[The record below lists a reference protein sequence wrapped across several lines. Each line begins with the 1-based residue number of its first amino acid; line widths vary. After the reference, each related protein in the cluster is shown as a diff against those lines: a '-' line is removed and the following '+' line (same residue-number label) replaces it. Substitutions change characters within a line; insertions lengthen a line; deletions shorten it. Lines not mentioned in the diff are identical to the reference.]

1 MREKYRDGRRDVGEL
16 LVVVGLHLADLRHL
30 LGGEDSECGA
40 AEGSHIACK
49 GGREEKRS
57 WGGVQGTGSSLR
69 RGIPFL
75 PAQKKR
81 NRRLAQE
88 SVLIGSEAFRDRL

>member
-57 WGGVQGTGSSLR
+57 WGGVQGTGTSLR

-81 NRRLAQE
+81 NRRLAQK
-88 SVLIGSEAFRDRL
+88 AF